1 MNTRTVHRLCV
12 LLRYRDGGS
21 NLPPSLTDRSKVK
34 NDLHL
39 SHLMH
44 YMNKTSRHSGCER
57 KHRNKDKENANK
69 YKMLVKTFT
78 FVIFSSE
85 DDAQYIHLWIP
96 FFFFAFAF
104 AGFHCNFIISRLKG
118 EITSFAHTNEHS

>member
-44 YMNKTSRHSGCER
+44 YMIKPAGIPVVREKTPKQRQREC
-57 KHRNKDKENANK
+57 K
-69 YKMLVKTFT
+69 
-78 FVIFSSE
+78 
-85 DDAQYIHLWIP
+85 
-96 FFFFAFAF
+96 
-104 AGFHCNFIISRLKG
+104 
-118 EITSFAHTNEHS
+118 